1 MSISHLKPVPNP
13 PYRLNILRFGR
24 VKLYLLANLLN
35 MHRYSGNV
43 PNGLHIP
50 YLAEQLLFG
59 KHMVRVL
66 GKEGQ
71 KVKFLCGKGFL
82 LPVDP
87 HAPGC
92 LIYFQAADFNQ
103 LIGRLPIRRSYLAMC
118 AFTLATISLGLNGLV
133 I

>member
-1 MSISHLKPVPNP
+1 MSILHLKPVPNP

-43 PNGLHIP
+43 SNGLHIP

-66 GKEGQ
+66 GQGRSEGQ
-71 KVKFLCGKGFL
+71 IPLW
-82 LPVDP
+82 
-87 HAPGC
+87 
-92 LIYFQAADFNQ
+92 
-103 LIGRLPIRRSYLAMC
+103 
-118 AFTLATISLGLNGLV
+118 
-133 I
+133 

>member
-1 MSISHLKPVPNP
+1 MSILHLKPVPNP

-24 VKLYLLANLLN
+24 VKLYLLTNLLN

-59 KHMVRVL
+59 KHMVGVL

-71 KVKFLCGKGFL
+71 KVKFLCGKGFS
-82 LPVDP
+82 PP
-87 HAPGC
+87 
-92 LIYFQAADFNQ
+92 
-103 LIGRLPIRRSYLAMC
+103 R
-118 AFTLATISLGLNGLV
+118 
-133 I
+133 